1 MSKYFFRD
9 SGFEAEAL
17 SANIT
22 GNGVIL
28 NAPANNDSIYI
39 LGISCHTNTILK
51 QDNDSG
57 EIVMNIGA
65 GNYNLPATVR
75 VGNGKALYVNSSA
88 PVSII
93 YHTN

>member
-57 EIVMNIGA
+57 QVVINIGA

>member
-28 NAPANNDSIYI
+28 NAPASNDSIYI

-57 EIVMNIGA
+57 QIVMNIGA

-75 VGNGKALYVNSSA
+75 VGNGKALYVDSSA